1 MAGMDCLI
9 GFVGQGFAMLA
20 TDRNAARSIMVYS
33 QKEDKIR
40 EMDTHKMLAVGGDPA
55 DTMQEPDYFQKN
67 MALYALR
74 NGVPLSTHAAANYMR
89 GEKSYNLRR
98 RLSAVDMLLVGY
110 DEGVGPSLY
119 FIDYLASMQQ
129 LDKAAMGYA
138 GFFVNSTL
146 DAHWKQ
152 SLTETEGLELLE
164 MCFAEIQKRFMIS
177 MPDFIIKVVD
187 KNGIRVLDRLN
198 RQ

>member
-1 MAGMDCLI
+1 
-9 GFVGQGFAMLA
+9 
-20 TDRNAARSIMVYS
+20 
-33 QKEDKIR
+33 
-40 EMDTHKMLAVGGDPA
+40 
-55 DTMQEPDYFQKN
+55 
-67 MALYALR
+67 
-74 NGVPLSTHAAANYMR
+74 
-89 GEKSYNLRR
+89 
-98 RLSAVDMLLVGY
+98 
-110 DEGVGPSLY
+110 
-119 FIDYLASMQQ
+119 MQQ